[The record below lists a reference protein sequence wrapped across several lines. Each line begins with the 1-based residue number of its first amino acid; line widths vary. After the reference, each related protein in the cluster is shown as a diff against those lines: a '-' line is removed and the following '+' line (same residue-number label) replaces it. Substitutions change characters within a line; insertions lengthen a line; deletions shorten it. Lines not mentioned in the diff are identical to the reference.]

1 MHISYTYSLLCVY
14 LDSKLASFQRQLN
27 LYGFRRYTEGNI
39 PSAYWNSKFLR
50 DQPQL
55 VPEMKRN
62 LARNE
67 KNDNDKNGE
76 KSGSDRP
83 DKLIRSDSIV
93 TAGTTNMNDET
104 FDTYVTTPTTGNE
117 HLTVSPRSDITMDEA
132 YPNPYHPSYHHLN
145 QQQAQYRGKTV
156 IPLDAWQNEQTFS
169 LSDPQGLLS
178 SEEINV
184 QKKDKNTNRKR
195 RKNNN
200 TTTHNNNTNTP
211 TANNNTP
218 TPNNKSSSTTV
229 SELSEDGDETVASST
244 MSPHMFSSRFT
255 TSDLSRP
262 NHTGGSGGY
271 YNSTNYSATYINGIV
286 SPPSPTTLSV
296 MKGSSIGS
304 GGGGDLNLMS
314 VAPVDYHT
322 GDHMSV
328 PPSTAPKLYS
338 LENIN
343 GVDCFVPV
351 TLNSSTHSIAP
362 ILSRSGSVSSMASH
376 HVSTPSYH
384 DHKLSVPPSPGGAN
398 SCPCCAVNPHNAM
411 QAVNHLIPHFAVT
424 YNPPCA
430 YVNGVDPLNSSCHSV
445 MSNFSNHGAIPLP
458 PPAMMHKPAPGLS
471 PLMTDLSVNSLNA
484 GMNSF
489 QLDNPTRSPHHHPH
503 VITPHSNPHA
513 PLSPRV
519 GRSLPNTPSLSRHQ
533 SAQSFFNGPYPLA
546 APLVSAPSSPNMSY
560 NTKRKRNQGRNTNT
574 TSALFSRQQSYNSF
588 NNVNTDFDAIEFYN
602 KSMQEKEA
610 KENRIMTGESYTG
623 GINNNTT
630 TNTQHNNINT
640 SNTNNTTTHTT
651 IVSNSGNTSSG
662 ELSSELLEGGLI
674 LGDDAEFIKMF
685 SDPNSEHYIPI
696 STL

>member
-1 MHISYTYSLLCVY
+1 MYLSYTYHAILCLY
-14 LDSKLASFQRQLN
+14 TDSKLASFQRQLN

-67 KNDNDKNGE
+67 KNEGDKNGE
-76 KSGSDRP
+76 KSGTDRH

-93 TAGTTNMNDET
+93 TSGTSYMNDET
-104 FDTYVTTPTTGNE
+104 FDTYVTTPTGNE

-132 YPNPYHPSYHHLN
+132 YPNPYHPSNHHLN
-145 QQQAQYRGKTV
+145 QQQQAQYRGKTV

-195 RKNNN
+195 RKNN
-200 TTTHNNNTNTP
+200 TTQ
-211 TANNNTP
+211 NNNTP
-218 TPNNKSSSTTV
+218 TTNTNSNTPNNKSSSTTV

-262 NHTGGSGGY
+262 NHTGGY

-304 GGGGDLNLMS
+304 GGSGGGGALNLMS
-314 VAPVDYHT
+314 VTPVDYHT

-376 HVSTPSYH
+376 HVSPRSTPSYH
-384 DHKLSVPPSPGGAN
+384 DHKPSVPPSPGGAN

-484 GMNSF
+484 GMNNF

-503 VITPHSNPHA
+503 VITSHCNPHA

-533 SAQSFFNGPYPLA
+533 SAQSFFNGPYPLP
-546 APLVSAPSSPNMSY
+546 APLVSAPSSPSMSY
-560 NTKRKRNQGRNTNT
+560 NTKRKRNQQPRNTNT

-588 NNVNTDFDAIEFYN
+588 DAIEFYN
-602 KSMQEKEA
+602 KSMQEEEA
-610 KENRIMTGESYTG
+610 KARRIMTGDMYTG
-623 GINNNTT
+623 AGVNNTTTHSNTDPNTNTT
-630 TNTQHNNINT
+630 TNT
-640 SNTNNTTTHTT
+640 HTT
-651 IVSNSGNTSSG
+651 IVSSSNSGNTSSG